1 MRILVSRCRTL
12 ARMLKRVVHCRDS
25 AQGRLSVASRRQAL
39 APVEPIARA
48 ILVLRGHRVLLDA
61 ELATLYGVT
70 TKRLNEQV
78 KRSAPSANS
87 CTRRPR
93 SAARSDLPP
102 TSGNPKP
109 RGVLFGP
116 PHVVQ

>member
-48 ILVLRGHRVLLDA
+48 ILVLRGH
-61 ELATLYGVT
+61 G
-70 TKRLNEQV
+70 
-78 KRSAPSANS
+78 
-87 CTRRPR
+87 
-93 SAARSDLPP
+93 
-102 TSGNPKP
+102 
-109 RGVLFGP
+109 
-116 PHVVQ
+116 